1 MIAPT
6 ATTVSASSHD
16 GKGAEEAVVGLR
28 TAGGACAGGFG
39 TTMGTDRSEV
49 VEVEEIKAAGGQE
62 AAAWA
67 LVSEQEGRKMPHT
80 VVLVRRGSTLVS
92 FSCTNLGSLAS
103 GREFPLPTAVID
115 AQAARLG

>member
-16 GKGAEEAVVGLR
+16 GKGAEEAVAGLR

-39 TTMGTDRSEV
+39 TTTGTDRSEV
-49 VEVEEIKAAGGQE
+49 VEVEEIKAVGGQE

-80 VVLVRRGSTLVS
+80 VVLVRRGSTLAS
-92 FSCTNLGSLAS
+92 FSSINFGSLPS
-103 GREFPLPTAVID
+103 GREFPLPTAVVD